1 MMLDRTGVTERSEL
15 PEAADP
21 EGILWHGPSQTSSSV
36 GAMWCGGRHDQ
47 CEGEKKPTALL
58 APVPEESESLIAV
71 K

>member
-1 MMLDRTGVTERSEL
+1 MMLDRTGVTEGSEL

-47 CEGEKKPTALL
+47 CEGEKNQQLF
-58 APVPEESESLIAV
+58 
-71 K
+71 